1 MQKGMRNEW
10 GRFNSRIFQGF
21 NPLKSK
27 YFLMGNF
34 STFKI
39 TDYKIIW
46 ILCYH
51 FTYWLFTCRERAV
64 RTINKTIRKSKL
76 EFKGGDGELGW
87 KSKLL
92 EGQIYKSFVEWYK
105 LIMASQK
112 HSKLEVL
119 NPQVRNKGIQILQ
132 KYGSAK

>member
-1 MQKGMRNEW
+1 M
-10 GRFNSRIFQGF
+10 
-21 NPLKSK
+21 
-27 YFLMGNF
+27 
-34 STFKI
+34 
-39 TDYKIIW
+39 
-46 ILCYH
+46 
-51 FTYWLFTCRERAV
+51 
-64 RTINKTIRKSKL
+64 RTINKTIRKSKI
-76 EFKGGDGELGW
+76 EFKGGDGELGS

-92 EGQIYKSFVEWYK
+92 EGQ